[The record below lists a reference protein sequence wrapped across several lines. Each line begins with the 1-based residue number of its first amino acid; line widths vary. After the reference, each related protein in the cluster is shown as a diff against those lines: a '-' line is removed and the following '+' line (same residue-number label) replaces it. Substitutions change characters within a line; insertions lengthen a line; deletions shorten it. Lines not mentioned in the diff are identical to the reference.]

1 METTAD
7 KTHIHRILA
16 VANETVEG
24 ATLIRAVCA
33 LARDRPA
40 EVLVIVPA
48 LNSRL
53 RYWLSDEDAARRA
66 AEERLHRCLAVLD
79 RAGIAASGQVG
90 DADPVLAVADALSTF
105 AAGEIVISTHPEG
118 RSHWLSRKV
127 VERTRERFRLPVLHV
142 MVGEPEATAVRPAQA
157 A

>member
-1 METTAD
+1 METTARTND
-7 KTHIHRILA
+7 IRRILA

-33 LARDRPA
+33 LARERPA

-53 RYWLSDEDAARRA
+53 RFWTSDEDEARRA
-66 AEERLHRCLAVLD
+66 AEARLHRCLAALD
-79 RAGIAASGQVG
+79 RAGIAAAGQVG
-90 DADPVLAVADALSTF
+90 DADPVLAIADVLSTF
-105 AAGEIVISTHPEG
+105 AADELVISTHPRG
-118 RSHWLSRKV
+118 RSHWSSRRV
-127 VERTRERFRLPVLHV
+127 VERARQRFGLPVRHV
-142 MVGEPEATAVRPAQA
+142 VVSETALA

>member
-1 METTAD
+1 MHATND
-7 KTHIHRILA
+7 KPEIRRILA

-33 LARDRPA
+33 LADSGRA
-40 EVLVIVPA
+40 EVLVVVPA

-53 RYWLSDEDAARRA
+53 RYWTSDEDGARRA
-66 AEERLHRCLAVLD
+66 AEARLHRCLAVLD

-90 DADPVLAVADALSTF
+90 DADPLLAIADALSTF
-105 AAGEIVISTHPEG
+105 AASEILISTHPER
-118 RSHWLSRKV
+118 RSHWLSIHV
-127 VERTRERFRLPVLHV
+127 VERARMRFPVPVLHV
-142 MVGEPEATAVRPAQA
+142 VVGEAAVA